1 MKMAEDRLFPA
12 LKKSDESDSVVI
24 TGVSCKQQIIDGT
37 SRNAKFLSEVLA
49 EAIDD

>member
-1 MKMAEDRLFPA
+1 MHHSF
-12 LKKSDESDSVVI
+12 KKSDDDDSVVI

-37 SRNAKFLSEVLA
+37 SKNARFLPEVLA